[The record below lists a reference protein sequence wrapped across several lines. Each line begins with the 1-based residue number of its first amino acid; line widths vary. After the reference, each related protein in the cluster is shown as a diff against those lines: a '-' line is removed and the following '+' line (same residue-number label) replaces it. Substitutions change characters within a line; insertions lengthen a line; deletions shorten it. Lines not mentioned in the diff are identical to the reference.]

1 MTDAAP
7 LNRTASTGPR
17 YRPRTVLAAALV
29 GVLVLATVIGVGWF
43 LSAERRSA
51 RGAENRSPAAAPDN
65 GWVNGAAVRWRTSIG
80 TDREIITA
88 GNHLVA
94 IERSAVKDSNATLT
108 GYTIGDEGATE
119 SWTQTADL
127 SQGTLDDPEFLPWGE
142 STLVHG
148 TTLIDL
154 NTGGTSSAPWDAQ
167 KPPLLA
173 EDVIVN
179 CDSTDTCRAWRQG
192 SAEPLWST
200 QVPDASRHTDNNFPS
215 LLTTYVRRDNRY
227 IILNMRHIIN
237 LDTGKEVELNLPA
250 LEDYF
255 ISAASNGWAA
265 IALTRKH
272 DDISHVYEFDIDGG
286 DSTDSYAIKAGLSN
300 RGTAFIYKTSPRSLS
315 DYRTLWRDG
324 DFSEVLALGH
334 GDSKCTTS
342 IEVLGG
348 LTFDVPRAGTTG
360 PNASTVS
367 ASSSQ
372 LGCPEI
378 RGFSTSPDQRTL
390 RIVAQGRADANSF
403 HFLYNLTTGEAVSFQ
418 GIDTTGN
425 SQLELV
431 RSDLALGYD
440 PDDGE
445 VYGFTPAN
453 SR

>member
-51 RGAENRSPAAAPDN
+51 RGAENRFPAAAPDN

-127 SQGTLDDPEFLPWGE
+127 SQGTLVDPEFLLWGE

-200 QVPDASRHTDNNFPS
+200 QVSGASRHTDNNFPS

-255 ISAASNGWAA
+255 ISAASNGWAVA
-265 IALTRKH
+265 ALTREH

-286 DSTDSYAIKAGLSN
+286 DSIDSYAIKAGLSN

-342 IEVLGG
+342 IEVLDG

-378 RGFSTSPDQRTL
+378 SGFGTSPDQRTL

>member
-255 ISAASNGWAA
+255 ISAASNGWTDRKS
-265 IALTRKH
+265 TR
-272 DDISHVYEFDIDGG
+272 
-286 DSTDSYAIKAGLSN
+286 
-300 RGTAFIYKTSPRSLS
+300 
-315 DYRTLWRDG
+315 
-324 DFSEVLALGH
+324 
-334 GDSKCTTS
+334 
-342 IEVLGG
+342 
-348 LTFDVPRAGTTG
+348 
-360 PNASTVS
+360 
-367 ASSSQ
+367 
-372 LGCPEI
+372 
-378 RGFSTSPDQRTL
+378 
-390 RIVAQGRADANSF
+390 
-403 HFLYNLTTGEAVSFQ
+403 
-418 GIDTTGN
+418 
-425 SQLELV
+425 
-431 RSDLALGYD
+431 
-440 PDDGE
+440 
-445 VYGFTPAN
+445 
-453 SR
+453 